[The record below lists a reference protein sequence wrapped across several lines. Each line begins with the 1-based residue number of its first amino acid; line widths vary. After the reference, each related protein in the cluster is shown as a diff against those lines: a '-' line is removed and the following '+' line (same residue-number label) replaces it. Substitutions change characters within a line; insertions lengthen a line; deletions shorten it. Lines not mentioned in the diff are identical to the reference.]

1 MNTNRNGFL
10 ESFAQSTPLLRVI
23 FLNHS
28 GAPEKLLS
36 DFSTI
41 DLLADKKSTAEFI
54 TYCESHPLVTELR
67 ILPQYRKTEITV
79 EFQDRSELR
88 FILVRSMV
96 RKALT
101 CLPLQEI
108 RKEAFVNEY
117 NMLVATHHHHF
128 EYLMLNCQF
137 AGMPFVDRY
146 RNYFSTFDFEKRT
159 QVFRYI
165 QPRYDFVINNL
176 DELYQPKSGTLLNI
190 MVGLRKEKSNTLFR
204 MLLRLIEYGFFNLFG
219 FITKQVFHVKPSGGK
234 SIHTP
239 GQSSNKTAGQ
249 VVL

>member
-10 ESFAQSTPLLRVI
+10 ESFAQSTPLLQVI

-28 GAPEKLLS
+28 GAPGKLLN
-36 DFSTI
+36 DISTI
-41 DLLADKKSTAEFI
+41 DLLSDKKSTAEFI
-54 TYCESHPLVTELR
+54 TYCESHPLVKELR

-96 RKALT
+96 RKALS
-101 CLPLQEI
+101 CLPLQDI
-108 RKEAFVNEY
+108 RKQSFVNEY
-117 NMLVATHHHHF
+117 NMLVAAHHHHF

-137 AGMPFVDRY
+137 ASMPFADRY

-176 DELYQPKSGTLLNI
+176 DELYQPKSGTVLKI

-204 MLLRLIEYGFFNLFG
+204 MLMRLIEYAFFNMFG
-219 FITKQVFHVKPSGGK
+219 FITKKIRHVKPSGGK

-239 GQSSNKTAGQ
+239 GQSRNKTAGQ

>member
-1 MNTNRNGFL
+1 MNTNRHGFL
-10 ESFAQSTPLLRVI
+10 ESFAQSSSMLRVI

-28 GAPEKLLS
+28 GAPGKLLN
-36 DFSTI
+36 DISTI
-41 DLLADKKSTAEFI
+41 DLLADNKSTAEFI
-54 TYCESHPLVTELR
+54 AYCESHPLVKQLK
-67 ILPQYRKTEITV
+67 IQPLYKKTEITL
-79 EFQDRSELR
+79 EFMDRTELK
-88 FILVRSMV
+88 FLLVRSMI

-101 CLPLQEI
+101 CLPVKDI
-108 RKEAFVNEY
+108 KKYAIVNEH
-117 NMLVATHHHHF
+117 NMLVAAHHHHF
-128 EYLMLNCQF
+128 EYLMLNFQF
-137 AGMPFVDRY
+137 ASMPFADRY

-176 DELYQPKSGTLLNI
+176 DELYQPKSATLLKI
-190 MVGLRKEKSNTLFR
+190 MVGLRKEKSNSLFR
-204 MLLRLIEYGFFNLFG
+204 MFLRLIEYAFFNLLG
-219 FITKQVFHVKPSGGK
+219 FISKKVIHVKPSRGK